1 MTRLQIPH
9 RFKKSDPTRMKEGQ
23 LKLLKAPTIF
33 EGKLPQQNTD
43 WQTRLKSWK
52 QMQTSKGT
60 IKSLTER
67 QTEIWNSGI
76 TSILALLQTAI
87 EADQIQKQIEKTYI
101 EACKRAAG
109 LKILSELFVFEAPW
123 NNFNDLI

>member
-1 MTRLQIPH
+1 
-9 RFKKSDPTRMKEGQ
+9 MKEGQ